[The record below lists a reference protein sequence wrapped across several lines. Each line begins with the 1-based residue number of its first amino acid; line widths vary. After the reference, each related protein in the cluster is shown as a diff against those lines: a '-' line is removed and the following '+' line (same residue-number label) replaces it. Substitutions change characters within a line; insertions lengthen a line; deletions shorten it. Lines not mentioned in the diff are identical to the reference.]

1 MTTLHTLTNE
11 NVYSY
16 SKLKSILYSDEE
28 KLVYRVGYIKEKLLQ
43 ISTALRGKIPPDL
56 TDQDLTEDNAF
67 KQWIIVNSI
76 YDASVQDESNNGFNR
91 LLYYL
96 FDKSRGNVA
105 RLVNNYDIN
114 IKVNDAGQLE
124 DMELVILETE
134 TAEESNDE

>member
-1 MTTLHTLTNE
+1 MTE
-11 NVYSY
+11 E
-16 SKLKSILYSDEE
+16 ILEVDED

-76 YDASVQDESNNGFNR
+76 YDASIQDEDNDGFNR

-96 FDKSRGNVA
+96 FDKSKGNVA

-114 IKVNDAGQLE
+114 ISELKINKKTFYLEKNDKFNNSHIIKYL
-124 DMELVILETE
+124 IK
-134 TAEESNDE
+134 S

>member
-1 MTTLHTLTNE
+1 MTE
-11 NVYSY
+11 E
-16 SKLKSILYSDEE
+16 ILEVDED

-76 YDASVQDESNNGFNR
+76 YDASVQDESNDGFNR

-114 IKVNDAGQLE
+114 IKLNDAGQLE
-124 DMELVILETE
+124 DMQLVVLETE
-134 TAEESNDE
+134 TAEETNDG

>member
-1 MTTLHTLTNE
+1 MTE
-11 NVYSY
+11 E
-16 SKLKSILYSDEE
+16 ILEVDEE

-76 YDASVQDESNNGFNR
+76 YDASVQDESNDGFNR

-96 FDKSRGNVA
+96 FDKSKGNIA

-114 IKVNDAGQLE
+114 IELNDVGQLK
-124 DMELVILETE
+124 DMQLVVLETE
-134 TAEESNDE
+134 TAEESNDG

>member
-1 MTTLHTLTNE
+1 MTE
-11 NVYSY
+11 E
-16 SKLKSILYSDEE
+16 ILEVDED

-56 TDQDLTEDNAF
+56 TDQDLTEDDAF

-76 YDASVQDESNNGFNR
+76 YDASVQDESNDWFNR

-105 RLVNNYDIN
+105 RLVNNYDVN
-114 IKVNDAGQLE
+114 IKLNDAGQLE
-124 DMELVILETE
+124 DMQLVVLETE
-134 TAEESNDE
+134 TAEESNDG

>member
-1 MTTLHTLTNE
+1 MTE
-11 NVYSY
+11 E
-16 SKLKSILYSDEE
+16 ILEVDED

-76 YDASVQDESNNGFNR
+76 YDASIQDENNDGFNR

-96 FDKSRGNVA
+96 FDKSKGNIA

-114 IKVNDAGQLE
+114 IELNDAGQLK
-124 DMELVILETE
+124 DMQLVILETE
-134 TAEESNDE
+134 TAEETNDG

>member
-1 MTTLHTLTNE
+1 MTE
-11 NVYSY
+11 E
-16 SKLKSILYSDEE
+16 ILEVDEE

-76 YDASVQDESNNGFNR
+76 YDSSVQDECNNGFNR

>member
-1 MTTLHTLTNE
+1 MTE
-11 NVYSY
+11 E
-16 SKLKSILYSDEE
+16 ILEVDED

-43 ISTALRGKIPPDL
+43 MSTALRGKIPPDL

-76 YDASVQDESNNGFNR
+76 YDASIQDEGNDGFNR

-96 FDKSRGNVA
+96 FDKSKGNIA

-114 IKVNDAGQLE
+114 IELNDAGQLK
-124 DMELVILETE
+124 DMQLVILETE
-134 TAEESNDE
+134 TAEEANDG

>member
-1 MTTLHTLTNE
+1 MTEELLE
-11 NVYSY
+11 V
-16 SKLKSILYSDEE
+16 DED

-43 ISTALRGKIPPDL
+43 MSTALRGNIPPDL
-56 TDQDLTEDNAF
+56 TDKDLTEDNAF

-76 YDASVQDESNNGFNR
+76 YDASVQDENNDGFNR

-105 RLVNNYDIN
+105 RLVNDYDIN

-124 DMELVILETE
+124 DMQLVILETE
-134 TAEESNDE
+134 TAEEANDE

>member
-1 MTTLHTLTNE
+1 MTE
-11 NVYSY
+11 E
-16 SKLKSILYSDEE
+16 ILEVDEE

-76 YDASVQDESNNGFNR
+76 YDASVQDESNDGFNR

-134 TAEESNDE
+134 TAEESNDG

>member
-1 MTTLHTLTNE
+1 MTE
-11 NVYSY
+11 E
-16 SKLKSILYSDEE
+16 ILEVDED
-28 KLVYRVGYIKEKLLQ
+28 KLVYRVGYIKERLLQ
-43 ISTALRGKIPPDL
+43 MSTALRGKIPPDL

-76 YDASVQDESNNGFNR
+76 YDASVQDESNDGFNR

-114 IKVNDAGQLE
+114 IKLNDVGQLE
-124 DMELVILETE
+124 DMQLVVLETE
-134 TAEESNDE
+134 TAEESNDG

>member
-1 MTTLHTLTNE
+1 MTE
-11 NVYSY
+11 E
-16 SKLKSILYSDEE
+16 ILEVDEE

-56 TDQDLTEDNAF
+56 TDQDLTEDNVF

-76 YDASVQDESNNGFNR
+76 YDASVQDESNDGFNR